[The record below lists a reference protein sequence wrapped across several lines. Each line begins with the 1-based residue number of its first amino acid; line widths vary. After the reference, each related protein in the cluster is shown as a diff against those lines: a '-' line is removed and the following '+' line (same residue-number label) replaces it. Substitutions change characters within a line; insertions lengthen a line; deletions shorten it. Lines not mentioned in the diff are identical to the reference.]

1 MAQQLLGVDV
11 GGTFTDFLLVEDGT
25 PRVYKR
31 PSTPDDPARA
41 VLAGIDEMGV
51 RPREVVHGST
61 VATNA
66 LLERKGVRTA
76 LLTTVGFR
84 DTLVIGRQARPA
96 LYDLHPH
103 RLPPLIPEDLRF
115 ELHER
120 VDVHGNVLMPLDPA
134 EVEKALDHI
143 AAAGAQSLAITLLFS
158 FVRPEHEQQA
168 ARAARARGLFVSAS
182 HEILPEYR
190 EYERMSTTAVNA
202 YVSPLMAG
210 YLSRLEYG
218 LRERGGARLRVMQSD
233 GGSLSAAAAG
243 RLAVRTVLSGPAG
256 GVAGAFA
263 VAEAAGYPDVITF
276 DMGGTSTDVAL
287 CPGRI
292 LTRDEADIGG
302 LAVRTAMADVHTV
315 GAGGGSLA
323 RLDAGGALRVG
334 PQSAGADPGP
344 ACYGRGELPAVSDAQ
359 AVLGRLL
366 PAHFLGGRMT
376 LHLDRARAAVAA
388 IAAPF
393 GPPEA
398 AATAILRVANAN
410 MDRAIRVVSVER
422 GYDPRAFSLLAFG
435 GAGPL
440 HACDLADALSIP
452 RVIIPRYPG
461 VLSALGMVAA
471 PLTRDLL
478 SPVMGKLDEPD
489 LPQRLAE
496 RAAALAA
503 EARREL
509 AAEGAPVRRLQT
521 EVSLSMRYAGQ
532 SYELTVPAG
541 AVPAV
546 GRVRLLPVE
555 RLARDFHDAHHRR
568 YGHAGPGRPVEVVTM
583 RVRASL
589 PPPPLTLVPE
599 FASGS
604 AKLGTE
610 TVTFDRPRRTAVYQR
625 EALRPDA
632 VIKGPA
638 IIVQMDTTTVVPPG
652 RTARVDAL
660 ANLLIE

>member
-11 GGTFTDFLLVEDGT
+11 GGTFTDFLLVEDGA

-76 LLTTVGFR
+76 LLTTAGFR

-323 RLDAGGALRVG
+323 RLDAGGALRV
-334 PQSAGADPGP
+334 
-344 ACYGRGELPAVSDAQ
+344 
-359 AVLGRLL
+359 
-366 PAHFLGGRMT
+366 
-376 LHLDRARAAVAA
+376 
-388 IAAPF
+388 
-393 GPPEA
+393 
-398 AATAILRVANAN
+398 
-410 MDRAIRVVSVER
+410 
-422 GYDPRAFSLLAFG
+422 
-435 GAGPL
+435 
-440 HACDLADALSIP
+440 
-452 RVIIPRYPG
+452 
-461 VLSALGMVAA
+461 
-471 PLTRDLL
+471 
-478 SPVMGKLDEPD
+478 
-489 LPQRLAE
+489 
-496 RAAALAA
+496 
-503 EARREL
+503 
-509 AAEGAPVRRLQT
+509 
-521 EVSLSMRYAGQ
+521 
-532 SYELTVPAG
+532 
-541 AVPAV
+541 
-546 GRVRLLPVE
+546 
-555 RLARDFHDAHHRR
+555 
-568 YGHAGPGRPVEVVTM
+568 
-583 RVRASL
+583 
-589 PPPPLTLVPE
+589 
-599 FASGS
+599 
-604 AKLGTE
+604 
-610 TVTFDRPRRTAVYQR
+610 
-625 EALRPDA
+625 
-632 VIKGPA
+632 
-638 IIVQMDTTTVVPPG
+638 
-652 RTARVDAL
+652 
-660 ANLLIE
+660 